1 MRVLISGATGFIGRA
16 LCRHLVSKGDEVWVL
31 SRRPAQALAS
41 LEGVGRAFAWDAASY
56 EPAAEAFEG
65 VDAVVNLTG
74 EPVVGLWTKAK
85 REAIWASRVDST
97 QLLVAAMSKLDKRP
111 ETLISASAIG
121 YYGEKGEADVNE
133 ESPPAN
139 DFLGRVAVAWEAAAL
154 RAELR
159 GVRVVCL
166 RTGIILGPGGGAL
179 QAMLLP
185 FKLGAG
191 GPLGSGKQWWSW
203 VSLDDV
209 IRLIDFALR
218 TSGVEG
224 PLNVTAPRPVRQK
237 DFATTLGRVL
247 HRPAFLP
254 APAFALKLAL
264 GEFSTELLSSKKVL
278 PRKAERL
285 GYRFQFSDLEVCLR
299 HIIGS

>member
-16 LCRHLVSKGDEVWVL
+16 LCRHLVGKDDEVWVL

-41 LEGVGRAFAWDAASY
+41 LEGIGRAFTWDAASY

-85 REAIWASRVDST
+85 REAIRASRVDST
-97 QLLVAAMSKLDKRP
+97 QLLVAAMAKLDKRP
-111 ETLISASAIG
+111 KTLISASAIG
-121 YYGEKGEADVNE
+121 YYGEKGEADVTE
-133 ESPPAN
+133 ESAPAS

-185 FKLGAG
+185 FKLGVG
-191 GPLGSGKQWWSW
+191 GPLGSGRQWWSW
-203 VSLDDV
+203 VALEDV
-209 IRLIDFALR
+209 IGLIDFALR
-218 TSGVEG
+218 APEVEG
-224 PLNVTAPRPVRQK
+224 ALNVTAPRPVRQK
-237 DFATTLGRVL
+237 DFAKTLGRVL
-247 HRPAFLP
+247 HRPAFMR
-254 APAFALKLAL
+254 APALVLKLAL

-278 PRKAERL
+278 PREAERL
-285 GYRFQFSDLEVCLR
+285 GYRFQFSNLQDCLA